1 MLDIFAWLLVYIL
14 ILFGVNRAV
23 EPWRDRLWFKIA
35 FFPGTLLAVLVQAVG
50 ALLCVGSASRVN
62 LFGDRRPAFAFEKE
76 RVPCLAGALFLIV
89 SQTIFYAIYLYAATT
104 AESWGY
110 LYTAWTSLPS
120 LYPAEAIEGYIFF
133 DFRGYRL
140 GVKCL
145 WGDAWGRPL
154 GYGILFHAAAGAFAQ
169 LRMGRREWSWA
180 AIALGFFGAIASIMD
195 WFGIGFPFLS
205 RGWWASIFHF
215 PNWWAAFSLF
225 VTLAGFSLAAFSLP
239 HLFARIA
246 KALRS
251 GDGKK
256 GSPSKKEAKGRVVVE
271 V

>member
-1 MLDIFAWLLVYIL
+1 MLDIVAWLVVYAL
-14 ILFGVNRAV
+14 ILFGVNWAA
-23 EPWRDRLWFKIA
+23 EPWRDRLWFKIL
-35 FFPGTLLAVLVQAVG
+35 FLPGTLLAVLVQVAG

-76 RVPCLAGALFLIV
+76 RVPCLAGALFVVV
-89 SQTIFYAIYLYAATT
+89 SQTILYTIYLYAATT
-104 AESWGY
+104 AESWGHI
-110 LYTAWTSLPS
+110 YTAWLSLPS
-120 LYPAEAIEGYIFF
+120 LYPAEAMEGYIFL
-133 DFRGYRL
+133 DFRGYRQGL
-140 GVKCL
+140 KYL

-154 GYGILFHAAAGAFAQ
+154 AYGILFHIAAGAFAQ
-169 LRMGRREWSWA
+169 VRMGRREWSWA
-180 AIALGFFGAIASIMD
+180 AIALGVLGVIASIMD

-225 VTLAGFSLAAFSLP
+225 VSLAGVSLAAFSVP
-239 HLFARIA
+239 HIIARIA

-256 GSPSKKEAKGRVVVE
+256 GSPSKREAKGKVVVE